1 MVVGILKLQLA
12 IPENHSLKG
21 KRGVVKSIQARVGNE
36 FNVSVTECGDQDLW
50 QSVVLGFAAAGTSQT
65 VVEATLRRI
74 IDFVDDLGMAQLG
87 AADVECFHC

>member
-36 FNVSVTECGDQDLW
+36 FNVSVTECGDQELW
-50 QSVVLGFAAAGTSQT
+50 QSAVLGFAAAGTSQT

-74 IDFVDDLGMAQLG
+74 IDFVDNLGMAQLG
-87 AADVECFHC
+87 AAEVECFHC

>member
-1 MVVGILKLQLA
+1 MVVGILKLELA

-50 QSVVLGFAAAGTSQT
+50 QSAVLGFAAAGTSQT

-74 IDFVDDLGMAQLG
+74 VDFVDNLGMAQLG
-87 AADVECFHC
+87 AAEVECFHC